1 MSLGEGVIKAW
12 RVLILLGGP
21 PVIFNHKGMDP
32 PEAHRRD
39 PPLSARDIGIAARSV
54 CVLLLSLAAHIAA
67 PLLVEEY
74 DLFKTKCTRELSQ
87 KMRENS
93 RVSAEMWAK
102 SLQVPFHHGK
112 IVTST
117 YCWVNESPERWRGNQ
132 EMLQVQIAGPV
143 DEAGFGRLILT
154 WRGPVKRT
162 RVLAN
167 LPGWSKDVFYR
178 LEKGEIAPAFDQL
191 RPLYRALWLA
201 GATIPPDG
209 SQVFVK
215 FARAKIESKRTH
227 FDRRSDEAWAELL
240 DDLLLI
246 DYEFR
251 AREHPSS
258 LTSPNPLLVDTSHL
272 VRRDDWHEQMKQCLD
287 GPERAKVI
295 VIPGPSGIGKTSE
308 LARFAAQLRRA
319 NMRRPILCDFRE
331 TSRVPGP
338 EEALE
343 IFMGSMLSAL
353 GYAQPQVPSASL
365 EERVAVLLE
374 QAEKSLVPVILI
386 ADHAECMLNE
396 EGKLANCWERFL
408 LRILKYQ
415 HRATLVLCTRQWPT
429 WFAGELRF
437 LAEVPV
443 PPLSVEHSVL
453 LLQQLGLQSVPQPLL
468 MEISEK
474 VGRVPIC
481 LEWVA
486 VLAKQPI
493 LPGEEEHSASV
504 LQDPAGTAPAHA
516 LTSSVRRL
524 LAEPYIFGGTLA
536 EEIAPLLEQ
545 LLANYHLSLEAQE
558 LLQAVSLATVPLA
571 RPALDVLAPQ
581 WTRIIRELRR
591 ASLLVS
597 YADRVQAL
605 PSVAAVVVRNLS
617 PEARMRREG
626 ALISAYQAWLGEG
639 SFAAQYEN
647 EKGAVITELAVLLLS
662 HVQLLPAAQ
671 LLVRYGWL
679 SFNMGHAVRLAR
691 LAQDILE
698 QWERQPDER
707 RQNQEDECGKWLLQY
722 LLSPYL
728 GQKINRAA
736 RAADYQCMLECVIA
750 KTIEV
755 EPQTEL
761 FIIRHLMFY
770 AMEQKSYA
778 DAQALVVACEQ
789 RLAPLIE
796 GDPDLLA
803 SLLEKQGY
811 LYTNWCEHVEELGDA
826 QLAQTLRERAIA
838 VYRQSNLVLTEAE
851 AHTTPLKS
859 SILKKRLAKSLT
871 NLGYHLNRI
880 GQHEEAIAVLQQS
893 IELKEAGFSDLGS
906 LSASYGELSQALAEQ
921 GRFDEALHYDQLAL
935 DHMQRLADNRD
946 TVSGETVW
954 IYRVNRGRLYVKVG
968 RLTEARR
975 LLEEA
980 IEKIPERWEMY
991 RMFARQALDE
1001 IKLREGGQVSPSQCD
1016 ARWVERYRELV
1027 AFDSFA
1033 WLAPTHFTAA
1043 EQEEWEGLLS
1053 QREDPRIKKRMETLL
1068 AEGKQRELLSAI
1080 ADQREPQFSYPAI
1093 PLSEVRDRIRHLLDL
1108 AEEIGQREANEVV
1121 RRFYIGDPDGEAKGA
1136 IPYQV
1141 DFLRAIEAT
1150 ALSDSASFWEHICAI
1165 SPPPTDQEMCFALS
1179 RVKWFIQRGREL
1191 EYAREVSERV
1201 AQFVEQRLSL
1211 VVGDLPESQEIRA
1224 VPMIDTSLYGK
1235 PTASLVKREFP
1246 PETVKNL
1253 FNALFREQG
1262 CLGWEAVIDYAARNT
1277 RIEPGLRHYILAGLP
1292 YDIGK
1297 LTEQVAH
1304 EWGGHVAPRVAGE
1317 QSALGILGLGTGR
1330 SLVTE
1335 EGLGLFYELE
1345 LARRTGQRFDEAK
1358 IYLGTL
1364 STGLASGILVPP
1376 QTFLSLYTFLAD
1388 FLLLYRLVYLG
1399 NEEMETAQAKAR
1411 SVAQTRCLRTYRAV
1425 PDLSRLGICYPKDAA
1440 YERGLFQVYD
1450 AVAQDPAVLDWLAAG
1465 VVALEQIDDLKALGI
1480 PPAAHS
1486 SRALLEH
1493 PDLEAY
1499 IVSFAERAPSP
1510 S

>member
-1 MSLGEGVIKAW
+1 M
-12 RVLILLGGP
+12 
-21 PVIFNHKGMDP
+21 
-32 PEAHRRD
+32 
-39 PPLSARDIGIAARSV
+39 
-54 CVLLLSLAAHIAA
+54 
-67 PLLVEEY
+67 
-74 DLFKTKCTRELSQ
+74 
-87 KMRENS
+87 
-93 RVSAEMWAK
+93 
-102 SLQVPFHHGK
+102 LQ
-112 IVTST
+112 IQVTS
-117 YCWVNESPERWRGNQ
+117 Q
-132 EMLQVQIAGPV
+132 V

-154 WRGPVKRT
+154 WRGRVKRT

-201 GATIPPDG
+201 GVTIPSDG

-215 FARAKIESKRTH
+215 FAREKIESKRTH

-258 LTSPNPLLVDTSHL
+258 LTIPNPLLVDTSHL
-272 VRRDDWHEQMKQCLD
+272 VRRDAWHEQMKQCLD
-287 GPERAKVI
+287 GPDRKKVI

-308 LARFAAQLRRA
+308 LARFVAQLRRA

-331 TSRVPGP
+331 TIRVPGP

-343 IFMGSMLSAL
+343 IFMGTMLSAL

-365 EERVAVLLE
+365 EERVQVLLE
-374 QAEKSLVPVILI
+374 QTEKSLVPVILI
-386 ADHAECMLNE
+386 ADHAECVLDQD
-396 EGKLANCWERFL
+396 GKLANCWERFL

-415 HRATLVLCTRQWPT
+415 HRLTLVLSTRQWPT

-468 MEISEK
+468 LEISEK

-493 LPGEEEHSASV
+493 LPGEDEPSMSLFQHA
-504 LQDPAGTAPAHA
+504 AGTAPAHDLA
-516 LTSSVRRL
+516 SSVRRL
-524 LAEPYIFGGTLA
+524 LAEPYIFGGTLT

-545 LLANYHLSLEAQE
+545 LLANYHLSPDAQE

-605 PSVAAVVVRNLS
+605 PSVAAAVVRKLS
-617 PEARMRREG
+617 SQARSRREEK
-626 ALISAYQAWLGEG
+626 LITAYQAWLGEG

-662 HVQLLPAAQ
+662 HFQLLSAAQ

-679 SFNMGHAVRLAR
+679 SFNMGHAARLAH

-698 QWERQPDER
+698 QWESQPEACR
-707 RQNQEDECGKWLLQY
+707 GSQADECGKWLLQY

-728 GQKINRAA
+728 GQKINRVA
-736 RAADYQCMLECVIA
+736 RAADYQRLLDRVIA
-750 KTIEV
+750 KTIVV
-755 EPQTEL
+755 EPQVEL
-761 FIIRHLMFY
+761 FVVRHLMFY
-770 AMEQKSYA
+770 AMEQKRFE
-778 DAQALVVACEQ
+778 DAQALVDACEQ
-789 RLAPLIE
+789 RLATLIAT
-796 GDPDLLA
+796 DPDLQA

-811 LYTNWCEHVEELGDA
+811 LFTNWCEHAEELGDA
-826 QLAQTLRERAIA
+826 QMAQILREQAIA
-838 VYRQSNLVLTEAE
+838 VYRQSNQVLTEAE

-871 NLGYHLNRI
+871 NLGYHLNRV
-880 GQHEEAIAVLQQS
+880 GQHEEAISVLLQS
-893 IELKEAGFSDLGS
+893 IDLKEAGFSDLGS
-906 LSASYGELSQALAEQ
+906 LPASYGELSQALAEQ
-921 GRFDEALHYDQLAL
+921 GRFDEALHYDELAL
-935 DHMQRLADNRD
+935 DHMQRLADSGD
-946 TVSGETVW
+946 TVSGETIW

-968 RLTEARR
+968 RLTEARC

-1001 IKLREGGQVSPSQCD
+1001 IKIREGDQVSPSQYD
-1016 ARWVERYRELV
+1016 ARWIERYRELV

-1033 WLAPTHFTAA
+1033 WLAATHFAAA
-1043 EQEEWEGLLS
+1043 EQDEWECLVP
-1053 QREDPRIKKRMETLL
+1053 QRGNAEAKKRMETLL

-1093 PLSEVRDRIRHLLDL
+1093 PLSEVRDRIRQLNAL
-1108 AEEIGQREANEVV
+1108 AEEIGRFEANEVV
-1121 RRFYIGDPDGEAKGA
+1121 RRVYIGTPDGEAKGA

-1150 ALSDSASFWEHICAI
+1150 ALSDSKSFWEHICAI
-1165 SPPPTDQEMCFALS
+1165 SPPPNEQEMRFALS
-1179 RVKWFIQRGREL
+1179 RVKWFIRRGREL
-1191 EYAREVSERV
+1191 EHAREVSERV
-1201 AQFVEQRLSL
+1201 AQFVEQRLFLS
-1211 VVGDLPESQEIRA
+1211 VEDLPESQEVRA
-1224 VPMIDTSLYGK
+1224 TPIIDTSLYGR
-1235 PTASLVKREFP
+1235 PTSSLAKREFP

-1262 CLGWEAVIDYAARNT
+1262 CQGWEAVVDYAANNT
-1277 RIEPGLRHYILAGLP
+1277 RIEPGLRHYILAGKP
-1292 YDIGK
+1292 YSSSK
-1297 LTEQVAH
+1297 LNEQMAH
-1304 EWGGHVAPRVAGE
+1304 EWGAHVSPRVAGE
-1317 QSALGILGLGTGR
+1317 LSALGLLGLGTGW
-1330 SLVTE
+1330 SLTTE

-1345 LARRTGQRFDEAK
+1345 LAKRTGQRFDEAK
-1358 IYLGTL
+1358 IWLGTL
-1364 STGLASGILVPP
+1364 ATGLATGVLVPP
-1376 QTFLSLYTFLAD
+1376 QTFLSLYTFLAEY
-1388 FLLLYRLVYLG
+1388 LLLYRLVYLG
-1399 NEEMETAQAKAR
+1399 DEEMNVAQTKAR
-1411 SVAQTRCLRTYRAV
+1411 TVAQTRCLRTYRAV
-1425 PDLSRLGICYPKDAA
+1425 PDLTRPGICYPKDSV
-1440 YERGLFQVYD
+1440 YQRGLFQIYD

-1465 VVALEQIDDLKALGI
+1465 VVALEQIGDLKILGI

-1486 SRALLEH
+1486 SRALLEQ

-1499 IVSFAERAPSP
+1499 IVSFAESATS
-1510 S
+1510 SE